1 MRGGGAMEMK
11 MRAMGGM
18 GKKKRGRAEI
28 GRHGEKQR
36 HQEREGSFELQ
47 HEIMNHE

>member
-1 MRGGGAMEMK
+1 MEMK

-28 GRHGEKQR
+28 GRQR
-36 HQEREGSFELQ
+36 ETETSREGGEL
-47 HEIMNHE
+47 